1 MYFEEMFKVTSN
13 EFKKVRVKLNMNQEQ
28 FADLL
33 GMSSKQAISN
43 IETGLRKP
51 GTLVGIILRVLDAL
65 PLRKAQ
71 ELAEQMLKEGQK
83 EK

>member
-1 MYFEEMFKVTSN
+1 MYLKEMTVKSEEFR
-13 EFKKVRVKLNMNQEQ
+13 KVRMKLEMRQED

-33 GMSSKQAISN
+33 GMSGKQAISN

-51 GTLVGIILRVLDAL
+51 GTLVAIILRVLDAL
-65 PLRKAQ
+65 PTRKAQ
-71 ELAEQMLKEGQK
+71 ELVELMLKEGKK